1 MLAQTQPQTE
11 SVPTQTLTKLREVP
25 AGTAP
30 AIVKQIIDEDGGVII
45 KDLFSAQ
52 VDRFNA
58 EMDPIVSTWTE
69 GNTGPDWM
77 QEFAGKKTKRVTQL
91 IRRSKTFREEMLDH
105 EILLSYVDTLM
116 LETSD
121 AYWMNA
127 AQIIEIQPSE
137 KLQYLHRDLEN
148 YPVFRSL
155 GPSGPEV
162 MCNCLVALSEYTEEM
177 GATRIIPGSQSW
189 PDFNDRERIENTPTI
204 PVVMEKGDAFLYSG
218 KVVHG
223 GGANVSN
230 RPRRALALAFCPGWL
245 VPEEAYPFAIPLEM
259 ARTLS
264 KRGQQLTGFRSM
276 HNQKLGGGTLWS
288 LDYVELAKVLEL
300 D

>member
-1 MLAQTQPQTE
+1 MLATE
-11 SVPTQTLTKLREVP
+11 VQAPAKIREVA

-30 AIVKQIIDEDGGVII
+30 EIVKRIIDEDGGVII
-45 KDLFSAQ
+45 KGLFKAQ

-58 EMDPIVSTWTE
+58 DMDPIVFGWAA
-69 GNTGPDWM
+69 GYDGPEWM
-77 QEFAGKKTKRVTQL
+77 KEFAGKKTKRITQL

-105 EILLSYVDTLM
+105 EIMLSYVDTLM

-127 AQIIEIQPSE
+127 AQIIEIQPGE
-137 KLQYLHRDLEN
+137 KQQFLHRDLEN
-148 YPVFRSL
+148 YPVFRNL
-155 GPSGPEV
+155 GPAGPEV

-177 GATRIIPGSQSW
+177 GATRIIPGSHAW
-189 PDFNDRERIENTPTI
+189 PDFNDRERIDSTPTI
-204 PVVMEKGDAFLYSG
+204 PAVMEKGDAILYSG
-218 KVVHG
+218 KMVHG
-223 GGANVSN
+223 GGANVSD

-245 VPEEAYPFAIPLEM
+245 VPEEAYPFAVPLEM

-300 D
+300 DD

>member
-1 MLAQTQPQTE
+1 MLATE
-11 SVPTQTLTKLREVP
+11 VQAPAKIREVA

-30 AIVKQIIDEDGGVII
+30 EIVKRIIDEDGGVII
-45 KDLFSAQ
+45 KGLFKAQ
-52 VDRFNA
+52 VERFNSD
-58 EMDPIVSTWTE
+58 MDPIVSNWAA
-69 GNTGPDWM
+69 GYDGPEWM
-77 QEFAGKKTKRVTQL
+77 KEFAGKKTKRITQL

-105 EILLSYVDTLM
+105 EIMLSYVDTLM

-127 AQIIEIQPSE
+127 AQIIEIQPGE
-137 KLQYLHRDLEN
+137 KQQFLHRDLEN
-148 YPVFRSL
+148 YPVFRNL
-155 GPSGPEV
+155 GPAGPEV

-177 GATRIIPGSQSW
+177 GATRIIPGSHAW
-189 PDFNDRERIENTPTI
+189 PDFNDRERIDSTPTI
-204 PVVMEKGDAFLYSG
+204 PAVMEKGDAILYSG
-218 KVVHG
+218 KMVHG
-223 GGANVSN
+223 GGANVSD

-245 VPEEAYPFAIPLEM
+245 VPEEAYPFAVPLEM

-300 D
+300 DD

>member
-1 MLAQTQPQTE
+1 MPA
-11 SVPTQTLTKLREVP
+11 TQTHPQNQAHVLREVP

-30 AIVKQIIDEDGGVII
+30 EIVKRIIDEDGGVII
-45 KDLFSAQ
+45 KGLFSAQ

-58 EMDPIVSTWTE
+58 EMDPIVAGWTS
-69 GNTGPDWM
+69 GNTGPEWM
-77 QEFAGKKTKRVTQL
+77 QEFTGKKTKRVTQL

-105 EILLSYVDTLM
+105 DILLSYIDTLM

-127 AQIIEIQPSE
+127 AQIIEIQPTE

-148 YPVFRSL
+148 YPVFRNL

-177 GATRIIPGSQSW
+177 GATRIIPGSQHW

-230 RPRRALALAFCPGWL
+230 RPRRALAMAFCPGWL
-245 VPEEAYPFAIPLEM
+245 VPEEAYPFAVPLEM

-264 KRGQQLTGFRSM
+264 KRAQQLTGFRSQ

-288 LDYVELAKVLEL
+288 LDYIELGRVLGL